1 MSTSIGNTSWKW
13 PMLDKNRI
21 LAKIDELDRYLG
33 ELRQIAPSTFDEYA
47 AIEKK
52 RSSER
57 LLQLCVECVIDV
69 CKLLVVQLRLG
80 LPSEESDLFRKL
92 EKERILSPENA
103 ETLRRMRGFR
113 NILIHEYAEVD
124 DNLVF
129 EFATTRLQDFEAFK
143 KEIIAALKR

>member
-1 MSTSIGNTSWKW
+1 
-13 PMLDKNRI
+13 MLDKNRI

-33 ELRQIAPSTFDEYA
+33 ELRQIAPSTFEEYE

-80 LPSEESDLFRKL
+80 LPSEENDLFQKL
-92 EKERILSPENA
+92 EKERILSPETA
-103 ETLRRMRGFR
+103 EILRRMRGFR

-129 EFATTRLQDFEAFK
+129 EFATTRLQDFDAFK